1 MIKSINVFLMIII
14 LSIFSIWT
22 GPPDS
27 FGAVGH
33 KVPEKT
39 SEKTQK
45 NKSVF
50 HSSYYLQKA
59 NTYKHNDELQLALF
73 YLKIANALSLDDM
86 EIVGKI
92 SHLKLTINK
101 KSNNFFNKGKKFYNQ
116 KKFEEARKQF
126 LTALRYNPDHKDALY
141 YLKNKLIPK
150 EYINYTFKK
159 NDSLKIISNKFYK
172 DPDLVFLISY
182 FNHLKSDADPEPG
195 ETLKIPIL
203 EPELTQIIDDG
214 RQNMISAKRLLGK
227 KQYPEVIIITKK
239 ILRNGPLNKDAIK
252 LQNKAYFQIGIQ
264 LRDQE
269 KYFKAIDTFKK
280 IAPEY
285 DGVKGAIQDTIQHA
299 LLKAENLLKAKKY
312 EESIDLAEK
321 ILGYDPSNTAA
332 KKLIDTSFCQQ
343 GRDLLIRKKY
353 DEALKVLDKTDPVY
367 DCGKKMRLAVKN
379 AKKQQA
385 EAHYIQGVKHFL
397 NEKLQS
403 AIKEWEKTLKLNPE
417 HDKAKKN
424 IKNARNLLEKLKKVK

>member
-1 MIKSINVFLMIII
+1 MIKSINVFLMIIV

-27 FGAVGH
+27 FGAVVH

-50 HSSYYLQKA
+50 RSSYYLQKA
-59 NTYKHNDELQLALF
+59 KTYKHNDELQLALF
-73 YLKIANALSLDDM
+73 YLKIANALSLDDK

-92 SHLKLTINK
+92 SDLKLTINK
-101 KSNNFFNKGKKFYNQ
+101 KSNNFFNKGEKFYNQ

-150 EYINYTFKK
+150 EYINYTFEK

-172 DPDLVFLISY
+172 DPDLVFLIAY
-182 FNHLKSDADPEPG
+182 FNHLKSDTEPEPG
-195 ETLKIPIL
+195 KTLKIPIL
-203 EPELTQIIDDG
+203 EPELNQTIDDG
-214 RQNMISAKRLLGK
+214 RQNMILAKSLLGN
-227 KQYPEVIIITKK
+227 KQYPEVIVITKK

-252 LQNKAYFQIGIQ
+252 LQNEAYYQIGIQ
-264 LRDQE
+264 LSDQE
-269 KYFKAIDTFKK
+269 KYFEAIDTFKK

-321 ILGYDPSNTAA
+321 ILGYDPSKTAA
-332 KKLIDTSFCQQ
+332 KKLIDTSFCQK

-353 DEALKVLDKTDPVY
+353 DEALKVLDKTDPAY